1 MSLTFNIA
9 IDGHSSCGKSTI
21 AKSIAQKYGMRYIDT
36 GAMYRAI
43 TLYFMRNDI
52 IRNKQVDFDLLSD
65 SLDKITINFQF
76 NSELKKSET
85 FLNNKNVESIIR
97 GFEVSDNVSII
108 AQIKEVREKLIL
120 LQKAIG
126 KSKNIVMDGRDIGTK
141 VFPDARLKLFVTA
154 KAEIRSQRRFD
165 ELKVKGERV
174 TFDEILK
181 NLNERDDHDTNREI
195 NPLLQAEDAVLID
208 NSALS
213 IQDQN
218 DLIDNL
224 INIKNNESNY

>member
-52 IRNKQVDFDLLSD
+52 IKNKQVDFALLSD
-65 SLDKITINFQF
+65 FLDKITINFQF

-85 FLNNKNVESIIR
+85 FLNNENVESIIR

-120 LQKAIG
+120 LQRAIG
-126 KSKNIVMDGRDIGTK
+126 KSKNVVMDGRDIGTK

-154 KAEIRSQRRFD
+154 KAEIRAQRRFD
-165 ELKVKGERV
+165 ELTVKGERV
-174 TFDEILK
+174 TFDEILQ
-181 NLNERDDHDTNREI
+181 NLNERDDYDTNRDI
-195 NPLLQAEDAVLID
+195 NPLMQAEDAVLID

-224 INIKNNESNY
+224 INTKK

>member
-52 IRNKQVDFDLLSD
+52 IKNKQVDFALLSD

-85 FLNNKNVESIIR
+85 FLNNENVESIIR

-126 KSKNIVMDGRDIGTK
+126 KSKNVVMDGRDIGTK

-154 KAEIRSQRRFD
+154 KAEIRAQRRFD
-165 ELKVKGERV
+165 ELTVKGERV
-174 TFDEILK
+174 TFDEILQ
-181 NLNERDDHDTNREI
+181 NLNERDDHDTNRDI

-224 INIKNNESNY
+224 INTKK

>member
-52 IRNKQVDFDLLSD
+52 IKNKQVDFALLSD

-85 FLNNKNVESIIR
+85 FLNNENVESIIR

-126 KSKNIVMDGRDIGTK
+126 KSKNVVMDGRDIGTK
-141 VFPDARLKLFVTA
+141 VFPDASLKLFVTA
-154 KAEIRSQRRFD
+154 KAEIRAQRRFD
-165 ELKVKGERV
+165 ELTEKGERV
-174 TFDEILK
+174 TFDEILQ
-181 NLNERDDHDTNREI
+181 NLNERDDHDTNRDI
-195 NPLLQAEDAVLID
+195 NPLMQAEDAVLID

-224 INIKNNESNY
+224 INTKNNESNY

>member
-1 MSLTFNIA
+1 MSLPFNIA

-21 AKSIAQKYGMRYIDT
+21 ARSIAEKYGMRYIDT

-43 TLYFMRNDI
+43 TLYCMRSNI
-52 IRNKQVDFDLLSD
+52 IQNKEVDLGLLQN
-65 SLDKITINFQF
+65 SLVEITINFEY
-76 NSELKKSET
+76 NSDSKKSET
-85 FLNNKNVESIIR
+85 FLNNENVEDLIR
-97 GFEVSDNVSII
+97 GIEVSENVSII

-120 LQKAIG
+120 LQKEIG
-126 KSKNIVMDGRDIGTK
+126 KSKNVVMDGRDIGTK
-141 VFPDARLKLFVTA
+141 VFPDARLKIFVTA

-174 TFDEILK
+174 TFDEILQ

-195 NPLLQAEDAVLID
+195 NPLLQAEDAVFID

-224 INIKNNESNY
+224 INTKNNESNY

>member
-52 IRNKQVDFDLLSD
+52 IKNKQVDFALLSD

-85 FLNNKNVESIIR
+85 FLNNENVESIIR

-126 KSKNIVMDGRDIGTK
+126 KSKNVVMDGRDIGTK

-154 KAEIRSQRRFD
+154 KAEIRAQRRFD
-165 ELKVKGERV
+165 ELTVKGERV
-174 TFDEILK
+174 TFDEILQ

-208 NSALS
+208 NSTLS

-224 INIKNNESNY
+224 INTKNNESNY

>member
-52 IRNKQVDFDLLSD
+52 IKNKQVDFALLSD

-85 FLNNKNVESIIR
+85 FLNNENVESIIR

-126 KSKNIVMDGRDIGTK
+126 KSKNVVMDGRDIGTK

-154 KAEIRSQRRFD
+154 KAEVRAQRRFD

-174 TFDEILK
+174 TFDEILQ
-181 NLNERDDHDTNREI
+181 NLNERDDHDTNRDI

-208 NSALS
+208 NSVLS

-224 INIKNNESNY
+224 INTKNNESNY

>member
-52 IRNKQVDFDLLSD
+52 IKNKQVDFALLSD
-65 SLDKITINFQF
+65 SLDEITINFQF

-85 FLNNKNVESIIR
+85 FLNNENVESIIR

-126 KSKNIVMDGRDIGTK
+126 KSKNVVMDGRDIGTK

-154 KAEIRSQRRFD
+154 KAEIRAQRRFD

-174 TFDEILK
+174 TFDEILQ
-181 NLNERDDHDTNREI
+181 NLNERDEHDTNREI
-195 NPLLQAEDAVLID
+195 NPLLQAEDAILID

-224 INIKNNESNY
+224 INTKNNESNY

>member
-52 IRNKQVDFDLLSD
+52 IRNKQVDFALLSD
-65 SLDKITINFQF
+65 SLDKITISFQF

-85 FLNNKNVESIIR
+85 YLNNENVESIIR
-97 GFEVSDNVSII
+97 GSEVSNNVSII
-108 AQIKEVREKLIL
+108 AQIKDVREKLIL

-126 KSKNIVMDGRDIGTK
+126 KSKNVVMDGRDIGTK

-154 KAEIRSQRRFD
+154 NAEIRAQRRFD
-165 ELKVKGERV
+165 ELKVTGEGV
-174 TFDEILK
+174 TFDE
-181 NLNERDDHDTNREI
+181 
-195 NPLLQAEDAVLID
+195 V
-208 NSALS
+208 
-213 IQDQN
+213 
-218 DLIDNL
+218 
-224 INIKNNESNY
+224 

>member
-52 IRNKQVDFDLLSD
+52 IKNKQVDFDLLSD

-76 NSELKKSET
+76 NSQLKKSET
-85 FLNNKNVESIIR
+85 FLNNENVESIIR

-126 KSKNIVMDGRDIGTK
+126 KSKNVVMDGRDIGTK

-154 KAEIRSQRRFD
+154 KAEIRAQRRFD

-174 TFDEILK
+174 TFDEILQ

-195 NPLLQAEDAVLID
+195 NPLLQA
-208 NSALS
+208 
-213 IQDQN
+213 
-218 DLIDNL
+218 
-224 INIKNNESNY
+224 

>member
-52 IRNKQVDFDLLSD
+52 IKNKQVDFVSLSD
-65 SLDKITINFQF
+65 SLDEITINFQF

-85 FLNNKNVESIIR
+85 FLNNENVESIIR

-126 KSKNIVMDGRDIGTK
+126 KSKNVVMDGRDIGTK

-154 KAEIRSQRRFD
+154 KAEIRAQRRFD
-165 ELKVKGERV
+165 ELTVKGERV
-174 TFDEILK
+174 TFDEILQ

-224 INIKNNESNY
+224 INTKNNESNY

>member
-52 IRNKQVDFDLLSD
+52 IKNKQVDFALLSD

-85 FLNNKNVESIIR
+85 FLNNENVESIIR

-126 KSKNIVMDGRDIGTK
+126 KSKNVVMDGRDIGTK

-154 KAEIRSQRRFD
+154 KAEIRAQRRFD
-165 ELKVKGERV
+165 ELTVKGERV
-174 TFDEILK
+174 TFDEILQ

-224 INIKNNESNY
+224 INTKK

>member
-52 IRNKQVDFDLLSD
+52 IKNKQVDFALLSD

-85 FLNNKNVESIIR
+85 FLNNENVESIIR

-126 KSKNIVMDGRDIGTK
+126 KSKNVVMDGRDIGTK
-141 VFPDARLKLFVTA
+141 VFPDAGLKLFVTA
-154 KAEIRSQRRFD
+154 KAEIRAQRRFD
-165 ELKVKGERV
+165 ELTVKGERV
-174 TFDEILK
+174 TFDEILQ

-218 DLIDNL
+218 DLIDSL
-224 INIKNNESNY
+224 INTKNNESNY

>member
-52 IRNKQVDFDLLSD
+52 IKNKQVDFALLSD

-85 FLNNKNVESIIR
+85 FLNNENVESIIR

-120 LQKAIG
+120 LQRAIG
-126 KSKNIVMDGRDIGTK
+126 KSKNVVMDGRDIGTK

-154 KAEIRSQRRFD
+154 KAEIRAQRRFD
-165 ELKVKGERV
+165 ELTVKGERV
-174 TFDEILK
+174 TFDEILQ
-181 NLNERDDHDTNREI
+181 NLNERDEHDTNRDI
-195 NPLLQAEDAVLID
+195 NPLMQAEDAVLID

-224 INIKNNESNY
+224 INTKNNESNY

>member
-52 IRNKQVDFDLLSD
+52 IKNKQVDFVLLSD
-65 SLDKITINFQF
+65 SLDKITISFQF

-85 FLNNKNVESIIR
+85 FLNNENVESIIR

-126 KSKNIVMDGRDIGTK
+126 KSKNVVMDGRDIGTK

-154 KAEIRSQRRFD
+154 KDEIRAQRRFD
-165 ELKVKGERV
+165 ELKLKGERV
-174 TFDEILK
+174 TFDEILQ
-181 NLNERDDHDTNREI
+181 NLNERDGHDTNRDI
-195 NPLLQAEDAVLID
+195 NPLIQAKDAVLID

-213 IQDQN
+213 IEGQN
-218 DLIDNL
+218 DLINNL
-224 INIKNNESNY
+224 INTKNNESNY

>member
-21 AKSIAQKYGMRYIDT
+21 AKSIALKYGMRYIDT

-43 TLYFMRNDI
+43 TLYFMRNNI
-52 IRNKQVDFDLLSD
+52 IKNKQVDFALLSD

-85 FLNNKNVESIIR
+85 FLNNENVESIIR

-126 KSKNIVMDGRDIGTK
+126 KSKNVVMDGRDIGTK

-154 KAEIRSQRRFD
+154 KAKIRAQRRFD
-165 ELKVKGERV
+165 ELTVKGERV
-174 TFDEILK
+174 TFDEILQ
-181 NLNERDDHDTNREI
+181 NLNERDDYDTNRDI
-195 NPLLQAEDAVLID
+195 NPLMQAEDAVLID

-224 INIKNNESNY
+224 INTKK

>member
-52 IRNKQVDFDLLSD
+52 IKNKQVDFALLSD

-85 FLNNKNVESIIR
+85 FLNNENVESIIR

-108 AQIKEVREKLIL
+108 AQI
-120 LQKAIG
+120 
-126 KSKNIVMDGRDIGTK
+126 
-141 VFPDARLKLFVTA
+141 
-154 KAEIRSQRRFD
+154 
-165 ELKVKGERV
+165 
-174 TFDEILK
+174 
-181 NLNERDDHDTNREI
+181 
-195 NPLLQAEDAVLID
+195 
-208 NSALS
+208 
-213 IQDQN
+213 
-218 DLIDNL
+218 
-224 INIKNNESNY
+224 

>member
-52 IRNKQVDFDLLSD
+52 IKDKQVDFDLLSD

-85 FLNNKNVESIIR
+85 FLNNENVESIIR

-126 KSKNIVMDGRDIGTK
+126 KSKNVVMDGRDIGTK

-154 KAEIRSQRRFD
+154 NAEIRAQRRFV
-165 ELKVKGERV
+165 ELKVKGEGV

-195 NPLLQAEDAVLID
+195 NPLLQSEDAVLID

-218 DLIDNL
+218 DLIYNL

>member
-52 IRNKQVDFDLLSD
+52 IKNKQVDFALLSD
-65 SLDKITINFQF
+65 SLDKITISFQF

-85 FLNNKNVESIIR
+85 FLNNENVESIIR

-126 KSKNIVMDGRDIGTK
+126 KSKNVVMDGRDIGTK

-195 NPLLQAEDAVLID
+195 NPLLRAEDAVLID

-213 IQDQN
+213 IKDQN

-224 INIKNNESNY
+224 INTKNNESNN

>member
-52 IRNKQVDFDLLSD
+52 IKNKQVDFALLSD

-85 FLNNKNVESIIR
+85 FLNNENVESIIR

-126 KSKNIVMDGRDIGTK
+126 KSKNVVMDGRDIGTK

-154 KAEIRSQRRFD
+154 KAEIRAQRRFD

-174 TFDEILK
+174 TFDEILQ
-181 NLNERDDHDTNREI
+181 NLNERDDHDTKREI

-224 INIKNNESNY
+224 INTKNNESNY

>member
-52 IRNKQVDFDLLSD
+52 IKNKQVNFALLSD

-85 FLNNKNVESIIR
+85 FLNNENVESIIR

-126 KSKNIVMDGRDIGTK
+126 KSKNVVMDGRDIGTK

-154 KAEIRSQRRFD
+154 KAEIRAQRRFD
-165 ELKVKGERV
+165 ELTVKGESV
-174 TFDEILK
+174 TFDEILQ

-208 NSALS
+208 NSTLS
-213 IQDQN
+213 IQHQN

-224 INIKNNESNY
+224 INTKNNESNY

>member
-52 IRNKQVDFDLLSD
+52 IKNKQVDFALLSD

-76 NSELKKSET
+76 NSEIKKSET
-85 FLNNKNVESIIR
+85 FLNNENVESIIR

-126 KSKNIVMDGRDIGTK
+126 KSKNVVMDGRDIGTK

-154 KAEIRSQRRFD
+154 KAEIRAQRRFD
-165 ELKVKGERV
+165 ELTVKGERV
-174 TFDEILK
+174 TFDEILQ
-181 NLNERDDHDTNREI
+181 NLNERDDHDTNRDI
-195 NPLLQAEDAVLID
+195 NPLMQAEDAVLID

-224 INIKNNESNY
+224 INTKK

>member
-52 IRNKQVDFDLLSD
+52 IKNKQVDFALLSD

-85 FLNNKNVESIIR
+85 FLNNENVESIIR
-97 GFEVSDNVSII
+97 GVEVSDNVSII

-126 KSKNIVMDGRDIGTK
+126 KSKNVVMDGRDIGTK

-154 KAEIRSQRRFD
+154 KAEIRAQRRFD
-165 ELKVKGERV
+165 ELTVKGERV
-174 TFDEILK
+174 TFDEILQ
-181 NLNERDDHDTNREI
+181 NLNERDDHDTNRDI
-195 NPLLQAEDAVLID
+195 NPLMQAEDAVLID

-224 INIKNNESNY
+224 INTKK

>member
-1 MSLTFNIA
+1 MKKITIA
-9 IDGHSSCGKSTI
+9 IDGYSSCGKSTL
-21 AKSIAQKYGMRYIDT
+21 AKQLAKKIGYGYIDT

-52 IRNKQVDFDLLSD
+52 IKNKQVDFALLSD

-85 FLNNKNVESIIR
+85 FLNNENVESIIR

-126 KSKNIVMDGRDIGTK
+126 KSKNVVMDGRDIGTK

-154 KAEIRSQRRFD
+154 KSEIRAQRRFD

-174 TFDEILK
+174 TFGETLQ
-181 NLNERDDHDTNREI
+181 NLNERDDHDTNRDI
-195 NPLLQAEDAVLID
+195 NPLIQAEDAVLID

-224 INIKNNESNY
+224 INTKNNESNY

>member
-52 IRNKQVDFDLLSD
+52 IKNKQVDFVLLSD
-65 SLDKITINFQF
+65 SLDEITINFQF

-85 FLNNKNVESIIR
+85 FLNNENVESIIR

-126 KSKNIVMDGRDIGTK
+126 KSKNVVMDGRDIGTK

-154 KAEIRSQRRFD
+154 KAEIRAQRRFD
-165 ELKVKGERV
+165 ELTVKGERV
-174 TFDEILK
+174 TFDEILQ

-224 INIKNNESNY
+224 INTKNNESNY

>member
-43 TLYFMRNDI
+43 TLYFMRNNI
-52 IRNKQVDFDLLSD
+52 IKNKQVDFALLSD

-85 FLNNKNVESIIR
+85 FLNNENVESIIR

-126 KSKNIVMDGRDIGTK
+126 KSKNVVMDGRDIGTK

-154 KAEIRSQRRFD
+154 KAEIRAQRRFD

-174 TFDEILK
+174 TFDEILQ

-224 INIKNNESNY
+224 INTKNNESNY

>member
-52 IRNKQVDFDLLSD
+52 IKNKQVNFALLSD

-85 FLNNKNVESIIR
+85 FLNNENVESIIR

-126 KSKNIVMDGRDIGTK
+126 KSKNVVMDGRDIGTK
-141 VFPDARLKLFVTA
+141 VFPDASLKLFVTA
-154 KAEIRSQRRFD
+154 KAEIRAQRRFD
-165 ELKVKGERV
+165 ELTEKGERV
-174 TFDEILK
+174 TFDEILQ

-224 INIKNNESNY
+224 INTKNNESNY